1 MEKTIYSGMPQA
13 EPSVAP
19 NPSAQ
24 AKGTIY
30 PGMPTNASAPV
41 KNSSSNGKPIMGF
54 LFSVSRTP
62 LGEYWPIYFGPNNI
76 GRDEANPVCLHEA
89 TVSFNHA
96 TLVVRKMQH
105 QGENNGIFVFVQDTG
120 STCGTM
126 LNGDTLD
133 FSPRECKSGDVI
145 TIGENYELL
154 LIIINPEAAGL
165 SAKES
170 FQSTEKAA
178 ASPAPQVQG
187 WAPSQNGIGMQAG
200 DMHKGTLP
208 GTSGFGTP
216 AQGPAQFSQ
225 PSNNPFE
232 SRKAT
237 IYMPNK
243 K

>member
-1 MEKTIYSGMPQA
+1 MEKTIYPGMPQG
-13 EPSVAP
+13 EQPTT
-19 NPSAQ
+19 PSAP

-30 PGMPTNASAPV
+30 PGMPNNTAAPA
-41 KNSSSNGKPIMGF
+41 KNSSTTGKPIMGF
-54 LFSVSRTP
+54 LFSVSKTP

-76 GRDEANPVCLHEA
+76 GRDEANPICLREASVSGSHA
-89 TVSFNHA
+89 TV
-96 TLVVRKMQH
+96 VVRKMQR
-105 QGENNGIFVFVQDTG
+105 QGENNGLFVFVQDTG

-133 FSPRECKSGDVI
+133 FNPRECKSGDVI

-154 LIIINPEAAGL
+154 LILIDTESFGL
-165 SAKES
+165 APKES
-170 FQSTEKAA
+170 FVNSEKA
-178 ASPAPQVQG
+178 PVAPQVQG
-187 WAPSQNGIGMQAG
+187 WVPAQGGIGMQAG
-200 DMHKGTLP
+200 DMNKGTLP
-208 GTSGFGTP
+208 GTPGFGAP
-216 AQGPAQFSQ
+216 SQGAAFSQ